1 MALNANDLLSEA
13 AGLGSSLRF
22 FPTSVQPK
30 TFDPGSGS
38 IPKGTMVAIL
48 TATGFIVPFVSGA
61 VDGSEVMVGFA
72 WPDDVVLNAAD
83 EVLGNVMMEG
93 RLHVLDIISTTTV
106 PAGTETLAELKAEL
120 VLNARALN
128 FIVEGF
134 DVLS

>member
-106 PAGTETLAELKAEL
+106 PVGTETLAELKAEL

-128 FIVEGF
+128 FVVEGF

>member
-61 VDGSEVMVGFA
+61 ADGSEVMVGFA
-72 WPDDVVLNAAD
+72 WPDDVVLDAAD

-106 PAGTETLAELKAEL
+106 PAGSETLAELKAEL